1 MEAKMTAENT
11 FGQVLICLRMSK
23 LNFVVKETPYSAY
36 VTIRKRF
43 VKSYD
48 GKPIEKDNVEMV
60 EPFVVSDLKKKV
72 NDLEKQ
78 CGLLRYNID
87 EYEIKCTALE
97 SEKINLEDQIEDL
110 FAKRKED
117 AKEIENIKDEKDEL
131 ISVVHNLRNEINKKS
146 SEFTKKKDTFEKYI
160 EEKDA
165 NIMMLENVT
174 KSHEL
179 ELVSLRRKYQF
190 VEPTIIESS
199 ESNDCFTSVQNASM
213 CIDDEASTCTSNKFE
228 HEEKHIEEHT
238 KASLTETTT
247 ILELNNCDEC
257 DFVGKVKNDLRDHMK
272 LKHEAQCETCK
283 EMFVGMHK
291 VNNHMCRIFLKIQ
304 LLVTFTPKIGI

>member
-1 MEAKMTAENT
+1 MTAENT

-117 AKEIENIKDEKDEL
+117 AKETENIKDEKD
-131 ISVVHNLRNEINKKS
+131 
-146 SEFTKKKDTFEKYI
+146 
-160 EEKDA
+160 
-165 NIMMLENVT
+165 
-174 KSHEL
+174 
-179 ELVSLRRKYQF
+179 
-190 VEPTIIESS
+190 
-199 ESNDCFTSVQNASM
+199 
-213 CIDDEASTCTSNKFE
+213 
-228 HEEKHIEEHT
+228 
-238 KASLTETTT
+238 
-247 ILELNNCDEC
+247 
-257 DFVGKVKNDLRDHMK
+257 
-272 LKHEAQCETCK
+272 
-283 EMFVGMHK
+283 
-291 VNNHMCRIFLKIQ
+291 
-304 LLVTFTPKIGI
+304 